1 MNQFF
6 FVLSVPSGGKT
17 QDQRLKTKDPGQM
30 NPSLI
35 LCEQAGSVAIIRL
48 NRADEHN
55 VLSRQMLQQLSEKFQ
70 QLEDDDHLRA
80 VILTA
85 AGETAFC
92 SGSDISELAK
102 LSDSE
107 ASEASV
113 RGQKLCDQI
122 EAYPVPVIAAINGI
136 AAGEGCELSLACH
149 LRIVSSGATFSLPRT
164 KPGVSPGYGVT
175 QRLSQDV
182 GQARALEIMLTGK
195 TLTADEALKIGL
207 VNRVVSPADLLLEAK
222 SLAGEIS
229 QLAPL
234 AIRAC
239 LKAVRLGLDLSLEDG
254 LALETELFAPLFAT
268 EDVREG
274 TRAFLEKRAPVFR
287 GK

>member
-1 MNQFF
+1 
-6 FVLSVPSGGKT
+6 
-17 QDQRLKTKDPGQM
+17 M

-35 LCEQAGSVAIIRL
+35 LCEQVGGVAMIRL
-48 NRADEHN
+48 NRPDERN
-55 VLSRQMLQQLSEKFQ
+55 ALSRQMLQQLSENFKK
-70 QLEDDDHLRA
+70 LEDDDDLRA

-92 SGSDISELAK
+92 SGSDIGELAK
-102 LSDSE
+102 LSESE
-107 ASEASV
+107 AREASV

-122 EAYPVPVIAAINGI
+122 EAFPVPVIAAINGS
-136 AAGEGCELSLACH
+136 AAGEGCELALACH
-149 LRIVSSGATFSLPRT
+149 LRIASSGATFTLPKT
-164 KPGVSPGYGVT
+164 QPGIIPGYGVT
-175 QRLSQDV
+175 QRLPREV

-195 TLTADEALKIGL
+195 TLTADEAFKIGL
-207 VNRVVSPADLLLEAK
+207 VNRVVTPADLLPEAK
-222 SLAGEIS
+222 SLASEIS

-254 LALETELFAPLFAT
+254 LALETELFAALFAT

-274 TRAFLEKRAPVFR
+274 TRAFLEKRSPVFK